1 MNKKLVIYDI
11 IFYAIIPFFI
21 WTYGKEPLGDYTA
34 ILLSTVPGF
43 IYTIYRFIKEKELNI
58 AGLFVITSLFISTAV
73 NLLSTSA
80 DSMLWNQIYLGFGTC
95 IIYLKS
101 MVIRKPMALYFMV
114 DIAYLYGDPRGFSK
128 KLFTSDGLFMWFQIF
143 NLLFIARGFFLNTLK
158 AFLVQTY
165 GAADY
170 GKVLIYMNTSGFIF
184 SGLILIG
191 YFFINKK
198 VKQYLKEQ
206 EEVNE
211 PAIESQI

>member
-11 IFYAIIPFFI
+11 IFYAVIPFFI

-58 AGLFVITSLFISTAV
+58 AGLFIITSLFISTAV

-80 DSMLWNQIYLGFGTC
+80 DSMLWNQVYLGFGTC
-95 IIYLKS
+95 IIYLIS
-101 MVIRKPMALYFMV
+101 MIIRKPMALYFMV
-114 DIAYLYGDPRGFSK
+114 DIAYLYGDPREFSK
-128 KLFTSDGLFMWFQIF
+128 RLFNSDGLFMWFQIF
-143 NLLFIARGFFLNTLK
+143 NLLFIVRGIFLSTLK
-158 AFLVQTY
+158 AFLVKTY
-165 GAADY
+165 GAAGY
-170 GKVLIYMNTSGFIF
+170 GKMLIYMNISSLVF
-184 SGLILIG
+184 SGLILLG

-206 EEVNE
+206 EEVKE
-211 PAIESQI
+211 PAMEGEI